1 MKIKEAVDIINGTLT
16 VKAMYN
22 EHSIFM
28 CYKLL
33 PFDNHCN
40 HCFLTLRA
48 DTRSWGGVT
57 LVSSAIDGVIAQDL
71 ARVMDVVQRLIDT
84 PVKERFSEKKY
95 RLVADLNSPIKAGM
109 YATKYVA
116 WIKDNADGFSF
127 IYGGATLFSE
137 KELKEIEKLH
147 PHIAPAIEAMKE
159 EVKDDAC

>member
-28 CYKLL
+28 CYKHL
-33 PFDNHCN
+33 PFDN

-57 LVSSAIDGVIAQDL
+57 LVSSTIDGVIPQDL

-84 PVKERFSEKKY
+84 PVKDRFPERKYYLCVFPKKEALKRRGESEAIW
-95 RLVADLNSPIKAGM
+95 VNHIGSFD
-109 YATKYVA
+109 
-116 WIKDNADGFSF
+116 DGFRIDYGPKTAFTEEMLNTIKESLPF
-127 IYGGATLFSE
+127 IAS
-137 KELKEIEKLH
+137 
-147 PHIAPAIEAMKE
+147 AIDTMKE
-159 EVKDDAC
+159 PVEDE